1 MLLSWHDRLLLA
13 ITPEQLVLRH
23 AKAGWRPQFADIAL
37 TVDTAATPGW
47 QALLP
52 QLEQLLHSRQWQR
65 PVLSVVLS
73 NRLAR
78 YQLLPWSDE
87 LHGAAEWLALARH
100 SYRQVFG
107 ELAAGWRYRLSGSG
121 YGRPVLACAID
132 EALLAGLQGI
142 CERLAIRLQLVQPY
156 LMVAFN
162 LWRKQLNVQDGGLLL
177 AEPGLLSLASFR
189 QGSWQSLLFETLP
202 AGQPGAASLALHRM
216 LLQLE
221 QAQLPS
227 ELATFTPGHAIA
239 PTRPSPRLRAL
250 QLPDDAGR
258 PGAALAA
265 CYGMAASGG
274 GR

>member
-1 MLLSWHDRLLLA
+1 MLLSWHDRLVLA

-23 AKAGWRPQFADIAL
+23 ARAGWRSPSSDITVSADA
-37 TVDTAATPGW
+37 DATPGW

-52 QLEQLLHSRQWQR
+52 QLEQLLRSRQWQR

-78 YQLLPWSDE
+78 YQLLPWSNE
-87 LHGAAEWLALARH
+87 LHGPAEWLALARH
-100 SYRQVFG
+100 NYRQVFG
-107 ELAAGWRYRLSGSG
+107 ELATGWRYRLSGNG
-121 YGRPVLACAID
+121 YGRAVLACAID
-132 EALLAGLQGI
+132 EALLNSLQGL
-142 CERLAIRLQLVQPY
+142 CDKLSIRLQLVQPY

-189 QGSWQSLLFETLP
+189 HANWQNLLFETLP
-202 AGQPGAASLALHRM
+202 AEQPDAASLALHRM

-221 QAQLPS
+221 QAQQPS
-227 ELATFTPGHAIA
+227 ELATFTPGYAIA
-239 PTRPSPRLRAL
+239 AARSSPRLRPL
-250 QLPDDAGR
+250 QLPAEAGH
-258 PGAALAA
+258 PGSALAA
-265 CYGMAASGG
+265 CYGLASSGG